1 MKNHQ
6 IVFTAKSETIKRLND
21 DISKSGLT
29 RSQLLRRIV
38 GEYYNGRENIPETLL
53 AAMEA
58 AKAASKIEDRK
69 TRLEIQKS
77 LNNIFYLLGGG
88 DLK

>member
-6 IVFTAKSETIKRLND
+6 IVFTAKSETVKCLNN

-38 GEYYNGRENIPETLL
+38 DEHYRERVNIPETLL
-53 AAMEA
+53 SAMEA
-58 AKAASKIEDRK
+58 VKTASKIEDK
-69 TRLEIQKS
+69 ETRLEIQKS
-77 LNNIFYLLGGG
+77 LNNILYLLGGG